1 MSLLYSN
8 FVFFALGLGFTLAL
22 ALVTLI
28 CSTAIGVVLGG
39 VATLPHPIPRALVRG
54 YVNVLRG
61 IPLIVNVL
69 FVYFVA
75 PMFGLA
81 LNSFSAAALS
91 LSLWGGANSTRS
103 YRAGLMGVPQGQREA
118 ARALALPPLIGFRKI
133 ILPQALRPII
143 PAMAGMFTLLVQSTA
158 LASLVGVP
166 ELFRNAGIVVERAVI
181 EQGRSPAF
189 LVYGAV
195 LADLLRRL
203 LVSDAYDPPPGT
215 PLRSTPSQ
223 CAGAA
228 GPRGRTARRVIRRNV
243 ASLSTSSYRNGA

>member
-1 MSLLYSN
+1 MALLYGN
-8 FVFFALGLGFTLAL
+8 LVFFALGLGFTIAL
-22 ALVTLI
+22 AVVTLI
-28 CSTAIGVVLGG
+28 CSTVIGVVLGG
-39 VATLPHPIPRALVRG
+39 VGTLSHPVPRLLVRS

-81 LNSFSAAALS
+81 LNSFTAAALS
-91 LSLWGGANSTRS
+91 LSLWGGANCAEIVRG
-103 YRAGLMGVPQGQREA
+103 GLQAVPLGQREA
-118 ARALALPPLIGFRKI
+118 ARALALPRLVGFRKV

-181 EQGRSPAF
+181 QQGSSPAF

-195 LADLLRRL
+195 LLTYFVVCSFLTRMTRDLERR
-203 LVSDAYDPPPGT
+203 YDPRHRDARVLLAQDGV
-215 PLRSTPSQ
+215 Q
-223 CAGAA
+223 QGA
-228 GPRGRTARRVIRRNV
+228 
-243 ASLSTSSYRNGA
+243 

>member
-91 LSLWGGANSTRS
+91 LSLWGGANCTEIV
-103 YRAGLMGVPQGQREA
+103 RAGLMGVPEGQREA

-195 LADLLRRL
+195 LLTYFVVCSFLTRMTRRL
-203 LVSDAYDPPPGT
+203 ERHYDPRHRNARALLAQEGV
-215 PLRSTPSQ
+215 Q
-223 CAGAA
+223 QGA
-228 GPRGRTARRVIRRNV
+228 
-243 ASLSTSSYRNGA
+243 